1 TLGVVELD
9 DNLKLKEFSKSLI
22 DKSYT
27 LYVNIIPGSINSWG
41 QMCRM
46 FREKFFST
54 QEKTPNF
61 IHFFDQ
67 LRFLEESRKE
77 MPLSLVKIVD
87 SRRTFIDDGYSVNLM
102 PLSAL
107 KEVKI
112 DMESLRHLM
121 TITSFENKEIK
132 TLG

>member
-27 LYVNIIPGSINSWG
+27 LYVNITPGSINSWG

-54 QEKTPNF
+54 QEKVTLINLGRENQRSREDLIEYIQCF
-61 IHFFDQ
+61 RERVLDIQDAHD
-67 LRFLEESRKE
+67 EE
-77 MPLSLVKIVD
+77 
-87 SRRTFIDDGYSVNLM
+87 
-102 PLSAL
+102 
-107 KEVKI
+107 
-112 DMESLRHLM
+112 
-121 TITSFENKEIK
+121 
-132 TLG
+132 